1 LKPTHSSFAVVV
13 DNKDASFFVD
23 RADPRDGEPGGASM
37 NRFVYVIHCER
48 QDSSDARC
56 VPTPIDPQRFLET
69 LHHLPIELL
78 TYLADP
84 AATILVEAVKDD
96 ATAIQVVVVTALGEA
111 SADAAFVRY
120 IQSCSVGARSAR
132 ICTGTSA
139 QLVR

>member
-1 LKPTHSSFAVVV
+1 MKPTHSSFAVVV

-23 RADPRDGEPGGASM
+23 REDRKDGEPSVTPM
-37 NRFVYVIHCER
+37 NRFVYVIHCEH
-48 QDSSDARC
+48 QDSSDARS
-56 VPTPIDPQRFLET
+56 VPIPLDPQRFLET

-96 ATAIQVVVVTALGEA
+96 PTAIQVVVATTLGEA

-120 IQSCSVGARSAR
+120 IQSCSLGARSAR
-132 ICTGTSA
+132 ICAGTY
-139 QLVR
+139 